1 MRFDVLTILPEY
13 FSSPLGQSVIGKA
26 AAKGLLDVRAH
37 NIRDYALDKHKTT
50 DDSPYGGGCGMVM
63 KVEPAALAIEA
74 VAGDEQSGQK
84 VILMTPQGRPLSHA
98 LAKELSAQGRI
109 IIVCGRYEG
118 VDERIKG
125 FVDMEVSIG
134 DYILPGG
141 EAAALV
147 LIESVA
153 RFIPGVLGK
162 DESAA
167 MDSFA
172 DGLLEYPQYTR
183 PEEFRGLRA
192 PQALLSGN
200 HAEIEAWRRRESLR
214 RTYLRR
220 PELLTRA
227 PLTESDRA
235 YLKEIEFEKADA
247 SQENT

>member
-13 FSSPLGQSVIGKA
+13 FSSPLGQSLMGKA
-26 AAKGLLDVRAH
+26 SAKGLFEVRTH
-37 NIRDYALDKHKTT
+37 NIRDYAPDRHKTT

-63 KVEPAALAIEA
+63 KAEPTVLAIEA
-74 VAGDEQSGQK
+74 VAKGERGGRK
-84 VILMTPQGRPLSHA
+84 VVLMTPQGRPLSHA
-98 LAKELSAQGRI
+98 LAKELALLDGV

-118 VDERIKG
+118 VDERIRA

-147 LIESVA
+147 LMESVA

-172 DGLLEYPQYTR
+172 EGLLEYPQYTR
-183 PEEFRGLRA
+183 PEEFRGVRV
-192 PQALLSGN
+192 PQVLLSGN
-200 HAEIEAWRRRESLR
+200 HAEIQAWRRREALR
-214 RTYLRR
+214 RTCLRR
-220 PELLTRA
+220 PELIAGA
-227 PLTESDRA
+227 PLTESDTA
-235 YLKEIEFEKADA
+235 YLKEIGFQRAKS

>member
-1 MRFDVLTILPEY
+1 MRFDVLTIVPEY
-13 FSSPLGQSVIGKA
+13 FSSPLCQSVLGKA

-50 DDSPYGGGCGMVM
+50 DDYPYGGGCGMVM

-74 VAGDEQSGQK
+74 VKGGERSGQK

-98 LAKELSAQGRI
+98 LAKELSGNGRI

-118 VDERIKG
+118 VDERIRT

-167 MDSFA
+167 EDSFA
-172 DGLLEYPQYTR
+172 EGLLEYPHYTR
-183 PEEFRGLRA
+183 PEEFRGA
-192 PQALLSGN
+192 KVPQALLSGN

-220 PELLTRA
+220 PELINRA
-227 PLTESDRA
+227 PLTENDRA
-235 YLKEIEFEKADA
+235 YLKEIEFEKTEA
-247 SQENT
+247 SQENR

>member
-1 MRFDVLTILPEY
+1 MRFDVLTIVPEY
-13 FSSPLGQSVIGKA
+13 FSSPLRQSVIGKA

-37 NIRDYALDKHKTT
+37 NIRDYTLDKHKTT
-50 DDSPYGGGCGMVM
+50 DDYPYGGGCGMVM

-74 VAGDEQSGQK
+74 VAGGERNGQK

-98 LAKELSAQGRI
+98 LAKELSGIDRI

-118 VDERIKG
+118 VDERIKA

-172 DGLLEYPQYTR
+172 EGLLEYPQYTR
-183 PEEFRGLRA
+183 PEEFRGVKV
-192 PQALLSGN
+192 PQVLLSGN
-200 HAEIEAWRRRESLR
+200 HAEIEKWRRCESLR

-220 PELLTRA
+220 PELINRA

-235 YLKEIEFEKADA
+235 WLKEIEFEKAEA